1 MPTDILQALREVQ
14 LPLLAVLLLFG
25 ALTKLGSRD
34 VSSGLSI
41 LLPARMRRPAVLG
54 TGLLEAALAA
64 GLVLLSG
71 PPGEAAR
78 LLTAL
83 VFAASVV
90 VLLLVRRREPEAGCG
105 CFGGL
110 SRAPIGWRTLTRAGL
125 LSAAALLTLG
135 LEPTAW
141 QAVLGAGPVHAAVLG
156 AELLLLALVS
166 PELRGIAARLG
177 TREPCELR
185 EVSERSVQRR
195 LRRSDVW
202 RTNRPL
208 LLDTEPLDVWRHG
221 CHRFLRYDG
230 LRHGTRVDVVF
241 AVRIGGRSRTAV
253 RAAVV
258 ARDSGTSV
266 ASFGAV
272 SDREL
277 QGPPR
282 RLPGPRRAARLDA
295 ERQDRA
301 REAASLDKAVGNPS
315 ARADSWP
322 SEDLEAEV
330 AGGRGGA

>member
-1 MPTDILQALREVQ
+1 MSAEILQALREVQ

-34 VSSGLSI
+34 ASSGLSV
-41 LLPARMRRPAVLG
+41 LLPARLRRPAVLG

-71 PPGEAAR
+71 VPGEAVR

-83 VFAASVV
+83 VFAASVA
-90 VLLLVRRREPEAGCG
+90 VLLLVRRRDPEAGCG

-141 QAVLGAGPVHAAVLG
+141 QAVLGAGPAHAAVLG
-156 AELLLLALVS
+156 AELLLLAALS
-166 PELRGIAARLG
+166 PELRGTAARLRH
-177 TREPCELR
+177 REPCELR
-185 EVSERSVQRR
+185 EVSERAVWRR

-202 RTNRPL
+202 RTNRPM
-208 LLDTEPLDVWRHG
+208 LLDTEPLDTWRHG

-241 AVRIGGRSRTAV
+241 AVRIGGRRRTAV

-258 ARDSGTSV
+258 DRGSGTSV

-295 ERQDRA
+295 RRRDEA
-301 REAASLDKAVGNPS
+301 REAASLGKALENPS
-315 ARADSWP
+315 GRSDAWP

>member
-1 MPTDILQALREVQ
+1 MPTEILQALREVQ

-34 VSSGLSI
+34 ASSGLSV
-41 LLPARMRRPAVLG
+41 LLPDRLRRPAVLG

-71 PPGEAAR
+71 LPGEAVR

-83 VFAASVV
+83 VFAASVA
-90 VLLLVRRREPEAGCG
+90 VLLLVRRRDPEAGCG

-110 SRAPIGWRTLTRAGL
+110 SRAPIGWRTLARAGL
-125 LSAAALLTLG
+125 LSAAALFTLG

-141 QAVLGAGPVHAAVLG
+141 QAVAGAGPAHAAVLG
-156 AELLLLALVS
+156 AELLLLALLS
-166 PELRGIAARLG
+166 PELRGGAARLG
-177 TREPCELR
+177 HREPCELR
-185 EVSERSVQRR
+185 EVSERWVQRR

-241 AVRIGGRSRTAV
+241 SVRVGGRRRTAV

-258 ARDSGTSV
+258 VRGSGASV

-282 RLPGPRRAARLDA
+282 RLPAPRRAARLDA
-295 ERQDRA
+295 ERENRA
-301 REAASLDKAVGNPS
+301 RAAASLDE
-315 ARADSWP
+315 ARKNASGRSDSWP

-330 AGGRGGA
+330 GGGRGGI

>member
-1 MPTDILQALREVQ
+1 MPAEILQALREVQ

-34 VSSGLSI
+34 TSTGLSV
-41 LLPARMRRPAVLG
+41 LLPARLRRPAALG

-71 PPGEAAR
+71 TLGEAAR

-83 VFAASVV
+83 LFAASVA
-90 VLLLVRRREPEAGCG
+90 VLLLVRRRDPEAGCG

-125 LSAAALLTLG
+125 LSVAALLTLG

-141 QAVLGAGPVHAAVLG
+141 QVVAGAGPVHAAVLG
-156 AELLLLALVS
+156 AELLLLALLS
-166 PELRGIAARLG
+166 PELRETAARLRH
-177 TREPCELR
+177 REPCELR
-185 EVSERSVQRR
+185 EVSDRAISRR

-230 LRHGTRVDVVF
+230 MRHGTRVDVVF
-241 AVRIGGRSRTAV
+241 AVRIGGRRRTAV
-253 RAAVV
+253 RATVV
-258 ARDSGTSV
+258 DRGSGTSV

-272 SDREL
+272 SDRAL

-295 ERQDRA
+295 RRRDEA
-301 REAASLDKAVGNPS
+301 REAASLGEAREHPS
-315 ARADSWP
+315 GRSDAWP

-330 AGGRGGA
+330 TGGRGGA